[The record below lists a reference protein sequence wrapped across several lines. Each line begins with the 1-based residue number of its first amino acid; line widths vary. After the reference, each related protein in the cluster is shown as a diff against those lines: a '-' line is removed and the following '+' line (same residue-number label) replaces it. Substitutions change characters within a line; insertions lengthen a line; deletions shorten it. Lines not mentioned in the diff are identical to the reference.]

1 MKRINDV
8 RQIGSSDHIR
18 LFDQDGLPWT
28 SRMQWGVL
36 LFWVGGIFIIFAP
49 LVGIYLGLWL
59 ISKGK
64 SSLSLILYLTLAAVF
79 VLALFGPSPEHG
91 STAETVIGAIELV
104 SLLILWLVGAF
115 ALRRDVIRYYS
126 GREGNPFPLNPVLT
140 AFFGPWY
147 VGGRLRAD
155 YPLDD
160 SGNIGTGVL
169 KLIV

>member
-1 MKRINDV
+1 MKKINEV
-8 RQIGSSDHIR
+8 RQTGSADRIR

-28 SRMQWGVL
+28 SRMRWGVL
-36 LFWVGGIFIIFAP
+36 LFWVGGILIIFAP

-79 VLALFGPSPEHG
+79 VLALFVPLPEHG
-91 STAETVIGAIELV
+91 STAETVIGTIELA

-115 ALRRDVIRYYS
+115 ALRREVTRYYS

-147 VGGRLRAD
+147 VSGRLRAD
-155 YPLDD
+155 FPLDE
-160 SGNIGTGVL
+160 SGNIGAGVL
-169 KLIV
+169 RLIV